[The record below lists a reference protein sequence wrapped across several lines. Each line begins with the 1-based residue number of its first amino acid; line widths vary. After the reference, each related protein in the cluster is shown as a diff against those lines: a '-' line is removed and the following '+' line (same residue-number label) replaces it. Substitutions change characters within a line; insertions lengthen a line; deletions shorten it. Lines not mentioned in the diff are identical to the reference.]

1 MELEVASDGDVY
13 ARSLQEARWDI
24 LQGLNVAKDWG
35 RLEERHP
42 FFRDVILDAKR
53 QAKLLAS
60 VLTATEFFLQRLLW
74 CCENDTAPSF
84 VDANRVKQWRASL
97 AVFISLYESSPV
109 PTRARWLAESRER
122 ADGTCAVSVDG
133 DEKYNSYDHNKVRG
147 MDDDDVDDDDG
158 SFVENRLKDMVL
170 QCLAIGRMWC
180 RQLDEEDEMAVKV
193 RHALS
198 VMDAFAAPKT
208 FDW

>member
-24 LQGLNVAKDWG
+24 LQGLNVAKDW
-35 RLEERHP
+35 RRIEERHP
-42 FFRDVILDAKR
+42 FFRDVILDARR

-60 VLTATEFFLQRLLW
+60 VLAATEFFLQRLLW
-74 CCENDTAPSF
+74 CCENDTASSF
-84 VDANRVKQWRASL
+84 VDAIKVKQWRASL

-109 PTRARWLAESRER
+109 PTRARWVVESRER
-122 ADGTCAVSVDG
+122 ADGTCVVSVDG
-133 DEKYNSYDHNKVRG
+133 DENYNIYDHNKVG
-147 MDDDDVDDDDG
+147 SMDDFDDDDG
-158 SFVENRLKDMVL
+158 SFVETRLKDLVL
-170 QCLAIGRMWC
+170 QCLAIGRIWC
-180 RQLDEEDEMAVKV
+180 RQLGEEDKMAVKV

-208 FDW
+208 LDW